1 MKLITRLRSFAHARC
16 GVAALEFAIIA
27 PLLMVPVLLGS
38 VDLIDAMG
46 ANKRAQNATAS
57 LADVVAR
64 DTEVSDTELAG
75 LWDALDVLM
84 YPNDPATMDV
94 RVSSVSIQDTSTA
107 TVVWSEGRGGMG
119 ARTAGSTVTL
129 DARMMEP
136 GTSVI
141 MVESVY
147 KYDAPLGFLFQS
159 QVNMTHNAYR
169 RSRLVDP
176 IPRVA

>member
-1 MKLITRLRSFAHARC
+1 
-16 GVAALEFAIIA
+16 
-27 PLLMVPVLLGS
+27 
-38 VDLIDAMG
+38 
-46 ANKRAQNATAS
+46 
-57 LADVVAR
+57 
-64 DTEVSDTELAG
+64 
-75 LWDALDVLM
+75 M
-84 YPNDPATMDV
+84 YPNDPSTLDV
-94 RVSSVSIQDTSTA
+94 RISSVSIQDASTA
-107 TVVWSEGRGGMG
+107 TVVWSEGHGGMS
-119 ARTAGSTVTL
+119 ARSAGTTVTL

-147 KYDAPLGFLFQS
+147 RYDAPLGFLFQT